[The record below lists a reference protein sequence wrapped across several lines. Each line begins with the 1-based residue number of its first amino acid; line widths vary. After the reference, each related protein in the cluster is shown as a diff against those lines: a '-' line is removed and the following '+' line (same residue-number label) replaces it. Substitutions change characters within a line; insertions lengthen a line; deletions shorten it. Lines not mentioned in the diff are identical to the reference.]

1 MLPPICIAWYVANRS
16 NVQSPSTRLVKTIR
30 SALQWH
36 PGGQGCNA
44 PSWRRSV
51 VIQTWTPEVKRKS
64 KATVAMHSMHSCCKE
79 DASKNTMAERVAE
92 RNTQESNPK
101 VDSHC
106 AMAIE
111 RLTQVL
117 HRTKMN
123 QADQALCAPQ
133 FPFFSERLL
142 RMLEPSAHNGKP
154 PGTKRN
160 TAHLGKGNQQP
171 CQHALETNNP
181 MQGFSAVCGCVVHCG
196 PIHPLRTL
204 EACVQSPSIF
214 LKKIVCRWQENKSN
228 TFNSGQFRMSY
239 PVIIRM
245 HQGWFASSNLDS
257 RKFCGLKDLNFTR
270 PILALAY
277 PGRSV
282 ESGHSLR
289 PPHNPCN
296 ASSQHAAVAK
306 DPRQHQTEQT
316 SCSDREWKFIS
327 YSSYVSIVMCHM
339 QRTEWRAEWSRRKP
353 KLCLGNQAT
362 THWC

>member
-1 MLPPICIAWYVANRS
+1 
-16 NVQSPSTRLVKTIR
+16 
-30 SALQWH
+30 
-36 PGGQGCNA
+36 
-44 PSWRRSV
+44 
-51 VIQTWTPEVKRKS
+51 
-64 KATVAMHSMHSCCKE
+64 
-79 DASKNTMAERVAE
+79 
-92 RNTQESNPK
+92 
-101 VDSHC
+101 
-106 AMAIE
+106 
-111 RLTQVL
+111 
-117 HRTKMN
+117 
-123 QADQALCAPQ
+123 
-133 FPFFSERLL
+133 
-142 RMLEPSAHNGKP
+142 MLEPSEHNGKP

-181 MQGFSAVCGCVVHCG
+181 VQGSALSVDLWSIVVLSIPFEHWKLVYNHRQSFS
-196 PIHPLRTL
+196 
-204 EACVQSPSIF
+204 
-214 LKKIVCRWQENKSN
+214 KKIVCRWHKNKSN
-228 TFNSGQFRMSY
+228 TFNSGQFGMSY
-239 PVIIRM
+239 SVIIRM
-245 HQGWFASSNLDS
+245 HQGWFASSKLDS
-257 RKFCGLKDLNFTR
+257 RKFCGLKENFTR

-327 YSSYVSIVMCHM
+327 YSSYVNIVMCHM

-353 KLCLGNQAT
+353 KFCLGNQAT

>member
-1 MLPPICIAWYVANRS
+1 MGSHRPNETQPTLAKETNSPVSMPWKPIIQCKVLRCLWMCGPLWSYP
-16 NVQSPSTRLVKTIR
+16 SPSNTGSLCTITVNLSEKNRL
-30 SALQWH
+30 
-36 PGGQGCNA
+36 
-44 PSWRRSV
+44 
-51 VIQTWTPEVKRKS
+51 
-64 KATVAMHSMHSCCKE
+64 
-79 DASKNTMAERVAE
+79 
-92 RNTQESNPK
+92 
-101 VDSHC
+101 
-106 AMAIE
+106 
-111 RLTQVL
+111 QV
-117 HRTKMN
+117 TK
-123 QADQALCAPQ
+123 
-133 FPFFSERLL
+133 
-142 RMLEPSAHNGKP
+142 
-154 PGTKRN
+154 
-160 TAHLGKGNQQP
+160 
-171 CQHALETNNP
+171 
-181 MQGFSAVCGCVVHCG
+181 
-196 PIHPLRTL
+196 
-204 EACVQSPSIF
+204 
-214 LKKIVCRWQENKSN
+214 NKSN
-228 TFNSGQFRMSY
+228 TFSSGQFRMSY

-339 QRTEWRAEWSRRKP
+339 QRTEWGAEWSRRKP